1 MMSLFDEET
10 IMRTYIASERRLAQK
25 EGQEA
30 GRKEGREVGR
40 EEGIL
45 SALQNLMKNTGM
57 SVEQAMA
64 ALSIA
69 EGDRPRYAGM
79 LKQ

>member
-10 IMRTYIASERRLAQK
+10 IMRTYIASERRIAQK
-25 EGQEA
+25 EG
-30 GRKEGREVGR
+30 R
-40 EEGIL
+40 EEGRVRGL
-45 SALQNLMKNTGM
+45 EEGRQEGTLFALRNLMKNTGM

-69 EGDRPRYAGM
+69 EADRPRYAGM
-79 LKQ
+79 LEQ